1 MGLTASEPDSSSYE
15 MEPPMAAQASRLKV
29 SQVGSVTQIEFVDRN
44 ILDESNIQQI
54 SDEICALVDETP
66 TPLVLIRFGNV
77 EHLSSAALGALITIN
92 NRVKGK
98 DGKLRL
104 AEIDAQ
110 IREVFTITKL
120 DKIFLIFDD
129 ADEAMAS
136 FD

>member
-1 MGLTASEPDSSSYE
+1 
-15 MEPPMAAQASRLKV
+15 MAAQASKLKV
-29 SQVGSVTQIEFVDRN
+29 SQVGAVTQVEFVDRN

-54 SDEICALVDETP
+54 SDEICALVDEQP

-104 AEIDAQ
+104 SEIDPQ
-110 IREVFTITKL
+110 IREVFSITKL
-120 DKIFLIFDD
+120 NKIFLIFDD
-129 ADEAMAS
+129 ADEAMSS
-136 FD
+136 FG

>member
-1 MGLTASEPDSSSYE
+1 
-15 MEPPMAAQASRLKV
+15 MEFPMAAQASRLKI
-29 SQVGSVTQIEFVDRN
+29 SQIGAVTQVEFVDRN

-54 SDEICALVDETP
+54 SDEICGLIDDQP

-92 NRVKGK
+92 NRIKGK

-104 AEIDAQ
+104 TEIDKQ

-136 FD
+136 LT

>member
-1 MGLTASEPDSSSYE
+1 
-15 MEPPMAAQASRLKV
+15 MAAQASRLKV
-29 SQVGSVTQIEFVDRN
+29 SQIGAVTQIEFVDRN

-54 SDEICALVDETP
+54 SDEICGLIDDQP

-92 NRVKGK
+92 NRIKGK

-104 AEIDAQ
+104 TEIDSQ

-136 FD
+136 LT

>member
-1 MGLTASEPDSSSYE
+1 
-15 MEPPMAAQASRLKV
+15 MAAQASRLKV
-29 SQVGSVTQIEFVDRN
+29 SQIGAVTQIEFVDRN
-44 ILDESNIQQI
+44 ILDESNIQEI
-54 SDEICALVDETP
+54 SDEICGLIDDQP
-66 TPLVLIRFGNV
+66 TPLILIRFGNV

-98 DGKLRL
+98 DGQLRL
-104 AEIDAQ
+104 AEIDSQ

-136 FD
+136 LT